1 MKKFKIFISKNTL
14 FETNI
19 FLNIFYNYNMADV
32 NQADRLA
39 SENKENKLNT
49 RDLRG
54 VFLEEYSFDK
64 LNPKRIL
71 GEHQYGF
78 YNRSI
83 VGGWKE
89 IPNFNSFTRYGE
101 ALVDLNSG
109 KQYKVLRSPM
119 DILEF
124 RDGKLKLDSNKYY
137 LGKVYHFTV
146 DQVEFAT
153 FRLGN
158 QTLILYRSPGTEG
171 HWLPLTEDRL
181 RELGRKGYLD
191 LSKIGYKTHKI
202 EGTNVYLVE
211 ITKLDPKVEVR
222 VIEYDKLTKLED
234 LLKQLSFTK
243 QSNSSSSDQKKDKA
257 YELYREG
264 ERMQDK
270 AVSTQ
275 SKGQG
280 TQQGKDTSVLASQG
294 QKKGPDKASGQQE
307 RPEAKKDQRLDTR
320 QTSGQSQTGK
330 NKTGL
335 VEQPSEKE
343 KAYELYRQ
351 GERMQYDKPISA
363 SPDQKL
369 EVQPSEKEKSY
380 QLYREGERMQYDKSV
395 SPSPDQKLEV
405 QSEKE
410 SEKEKAYELYRQG
423 ERMQYDK
430 PISTSPDQKLEV
442 QPSVKEKNEQPTT
455 KPNQKLEV
463 KVKPS
468 VKEKN
473 EQRDKLI
480 DNYPKEFE
488 LNRQVSTNEQPSE
501 KEKAYELYRQGERMQ
516 YDKSVSPSPDQKLEV
531 QPSEKEKD
539 NVGTITQ
546 PVVSQ
551 DQIEQA
557 KQYLREIEMR
567 ESQISSLMIGY
578 QKLLERGYEV
588 RLEQYLAYVES
599 IQSTPE
605 EFGPKFRS
613 ALEQLLKDIRSNS
626 VKTSSGFIQF
636 MEKTKETELPPQ
648 SKSDNTQSQTGDNK
662 SDSSKQLIEQP
673 TTKPNQK
680 LEVKPSA
687 KEEIMEDIQTKP
699 ELESQTT
706 TNQETQILIDRVE
719 DIIQQ
724 IRSTYDSDL
733 ITERRNEII
742 QRINRLTPNEV
753 KALLEII
760 SKLDKLKEIDRE
772 VLLDIIANPD
782 GVNMQE
788 FETFAKR
795 EGEINQ
801 ELKDFYYLVRLF
813 YENLTEQQYLGMMK
827 YYFRGE

>member
-1 MKKFKIFISKNTL
+1 
-14 FETNI
+14 
-19 FLNIFYNYNMADV
+19 MADLH
-32 NQADRLA
+32 QADMLIPVQE
-39 SENKENKLNT
+39 SKENKLNIK
-49 RDLRG
+49 DLRG
-54 VFLEEYSFDK
+54 VFLQEYSFDK

-109 KQYKVLRSPM
+109 KQYKVLRFPM

-158 QTLILYRSPGTEG
+158 QTLTLYRSPGTEG
-171 HWLPLTEDRL
+171 NWLPLTEDRL

-202 EGTNVYLVE
+202 ERTNVHLVE
-211 ITKLDPKVEVR
+211 ITKLYPKVEVR

-270 AVSTQ
+270 SLSTQ
-275 SKGQG
+275 SKGQR
-280 TQQGKDTSVLASQG
+280 TQQGKDTPVPASQG

-307 RPEAKKDQRLDTR
+307 RPEAKKDQRLDTG

-330 NKTGL
+330 TKTKKQL
-335 VEQPSEKE
+335 VEQ
-343 KAYELYRQ
+343 A
-351 GERMQYDKPISA
+351 
-363 SPDQKL
+363 
-369 EVQPSEKEKSY
+369 SEKEKSY
-380 QLYREGERMQYDKSV
+380 QLYRQGERMQYDKSV

-410 SEKEKAYELYRQG
+410 KNEQPSAKPNQKLEVKPSVKEKNEQRDKLIDNYPKEFELNRQGSTNEQPSEKDKAYELYRQG

-442 QPSVKEKNEQPTT
+442 Q
-455 KPNQKLEV
+455 
-463 KVKPS
+463 
-468 VKEKN
+468 
-473 EQRDKLI
+473 
-480 DNYPKEFE
+480 
-488 LNRQVSTNEQPSE
+488 
-501 KEKAYELYRQGERMQ
+501 
-516 YDKSVSPSPDQKLEV
+516 
-531 QPSEKEKD
+531 SEKEKD
-539 NVGTITQ
+539 NVGTTTQ

-557 KQYLREIEMR
+557 KLYLREIGMR

-578 QKLLERGYEV
+578 QELLKRGYEV

-599 IQSTPE
+599 IESTPE

-648 SKSDNTQSQTGDNK
+648 SKSDNTQSQTDDNK
-662 SDSSKQLIEQP
+662 PDSSKQLIEQP

-687 KEEIMEDIQTKP
+687 KEETLMEDIQTKP

-706 TNQETQILIDRVE
+706 TNQEIQILIDRVE

-724 IRSTYDSDL
+724 IRST
-733 ITERRNEII
+733 TERRNEII

-782 GVNMQE
+782 GVSMQE

-827 YYFRGE
+827 YYFGGE